1 MKTFLLSLAFL
12 FSLTTSWGQTVDP
25 KTQATV
31 DSLIRSMVLDSV
43 RVTPQ
48 VIDTDGWLLMDES
61 IKNELSGAVS
71 NLYNFKYE
79 RAERQ
84 FRSLKRR
91 YPNHPMAYFLMGLSQ
106 WWKIIPTN
114 ISTTQYD
121 RSFLAYMDTTIVKSE
136 ALMAKNRN
144 NYEAAFF
151 LAAAHGFAAR
161 LHSERSNWRKA
172 TIHSKRSLD
181 YMEKAKEAN
190 GLSPEFLFG
199 EGLYN
204 YYAPWISDHYP
215 LLRPILLFFP
225 NGNKDLGLNQLRQ
238 VAYNGFYTG
247 PEAKVFLMKIL
258 ASEDNNPFE
267 AYLVSRDL
275 ALAYPDNGYLQR
287 FYARMAFVTGSLPEA
302 EKASLDILDKLNR
315 KMPGYEAISGR
326 YAAYFLGYINEG
338 RKNWDQAKKYFTQ
351 TIEFARQNNEL
362 KSGYALHSYLHLARI
377 SHQQKD
383 TKQAKV
389 YYNIVKDLADKDK
402 GAKKEAVKYLRKY
415 RKV

>member
-1 MKTFLLSLAFL
+1 MKKLFLSLAFICGL
-12 FSLTTSWGQTVDP
+12 SAAWGQTNDP
-25 KTQATV
+25 KTQATL
-31 DSLIRSMVLDSV
+31 DSIIKSMVLDSV
-43 RVTPQ
+43 MVTPQ
-48 VIDTDGWLLMDES
+48 AIDTDGWLLLDES

-91 YPNHPMAYFLMGLSQ
+91 YPEHPMAYFMMGLSQ
-106 WWKIIPTN
+106 WWKIVPTN

-121 RSFLAYMDTTIVKSE
+121 RAFFAYMDTTITKSE

-172 TIHSKRSLD
+172 TIHSKRALD
-181 YMEKAKEAN
+181 YVEKAKSAN

-204 YYAPWISDHYP
+204 YYAPWISEHYP

-225 NGNKDLGLNQLRQ
+225 DGNKPLGLNQLRE
-238 VAYNGFYTG
+238 VANYGFYTG
-247 PEAKVFLMKIL
+247 PEAKIFLMKIL
-258 ASEDNNPFE
+258 ASEENNPFE
-267 AYLVSRDL
+267 AYMVSREL
-275 ALAYPDNGYLQR
+275 AYAYPDNGYLQR

-302 EKASLDILDKLNR
+302 EKISLDILDKINR

-326 YAAYFLGYINEG
+326 YAAYFLGYINES
-338 RKNWDQAKKYFTQ
+338 RKKYDLARQYFNQ
-351 TIEFARQNNEL
+351 TIEFARQSNDL

-383 TKQAKV
+383 VKQAKE
-389 YYNIVKDLADKDK
+389 YYKIVKDLADKDK
-402 GAKKEAVKYLRKY
+402 GARKEAARYLRKY

>member
-1 MKTFLLSLAFL
+1 MKTLLSSLAFL
-12 FSLTTSWGQTVDP
+12 ICLSPARAQTNDP

-31 DSLIRSMVLDSV
+31 DSLIRTMVLDSV
-43 RVTPQ
+43 NVTPQ
-48 VIDTDGWLLMDES
+48 VIDTDGWLLLDES
-61 IKNELSGAVS
+61 IKNELSGAVA
-71 NLYNFKYE
+71 NLYNFKYA

-84 FRSLKRR
+84 FGSLKRR
-91 YPNHPMAYFLMGLSQ
+91 YPEHPMAYFLMGLSQ

-114 ISTTQYD
+114 IGTTQYD
-121 RSFLAYMDTTIVKSE
+121 RSFFAYMDTTITKSE
-136 ALMAKNRN
+136 ALMRKNRN

-172 TIHSKRSLD
+172 TIHSKKSLD

-204 YYAPWISDHYP
+204 YYAPWISEHYP

-238 VAYNGFYTG
+238 VASYGFYTG

-258 ASEDNNPFE
+258 ASEENNPFE
-267 AYLVSRDL
+267 AYLVSREL
-275 ALAYPDNGYLQR
+275 ATTYPDNGYFQR
-287 FYARMAFVTGSLPEA
+287 YYARMAFVTGSLPEA
-302 EKASLDILDKLNR
+302 EQVSLDILDKLNR
-315 KMPGYEAISGR
+315 KMPGYEPISGR

-338 RKNWDQAKKYFTQ
+338 RKNWDKARAYFTQ
-351 TIEFARQNNEL
+351 TIDFARQNNEME
-362 KSGYALHSYLHLARI
+362 SGYALHSYLHLARI

-383 TKQAKV
+383 IKQAKV

-402 GAKKEAVKYLRKY
+402 RAKKEAANYLRKH